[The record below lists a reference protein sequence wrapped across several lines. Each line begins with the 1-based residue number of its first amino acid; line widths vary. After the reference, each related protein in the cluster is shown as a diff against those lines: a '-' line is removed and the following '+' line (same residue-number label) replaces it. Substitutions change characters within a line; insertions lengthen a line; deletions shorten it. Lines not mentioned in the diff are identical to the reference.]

1 MPIASLSDV
10 RPEVRAVV
18 ERYLA
23 TLEAG
28 FCEVSAE
35 IAADVLEETRAYVL
49 DGLDPDSS
57 EEDADVLLAGLG
69 PADEYAA
76 AMCAELRGGGQP
88 KRDAP
93 GVRTDGDGP
102 GAGTLLGIPYDV
114 RMPTSERIRTRWWN
128 PQDPTLFTPRMW
140 GMGWDLNFGALAVRL
155 GLIRPDDQDEP
166 FTHVPEGRLYL
177 ALAVPVLLCAAM
189 SGAWALMASGLPAEL
204 PVHWGIDGQAD
215 RFAPSSQALGF
226 LLAMGVVPTIWA
238 LISFV
243 TRRSRP
249 VRALVAAF
257 AGLFAGL
264 AGGLFAY
271 TLAWPVVQPPFWVS
285 PLLILGGCSVPFLI
299 LVWLARI
306 DRRES
311 WSADLRRSAQ

>member
-1 MPIASLSDV
+1 MPVTSLSEL

-28 FCEVSAE
+28 FCAVATEMAT
-35 IAADVLEETRAYVL
+35 DVLDETRSYVL
-49 DGLDPDSS
+49 DGLGPESTVGDAEELLS
-57 EEDADVLLAGLG
+57 ELG

-76 AMCAELRGGGQP
+76 AMCAELRGGKQAM
-88 KRDAP
+88 RDAAGLP
-93 GVRTDGDGP
+93 HDGRSP

-140 GMGWDLNFGALAVRL
+140 GMGWDLNFGAVAVRL

-215 RFAPSSQALGF
+215 RFAPSAQALGF

-238 LISFV
+238 LVGFV

-264 AGGLFAY
+264 AAGLFAY

-285 PLLILGGCSVPFLI
+285 LLLIVAGCTVPFMM

-311 WSADLRRSAQ
+311 WNAELRRSAQ